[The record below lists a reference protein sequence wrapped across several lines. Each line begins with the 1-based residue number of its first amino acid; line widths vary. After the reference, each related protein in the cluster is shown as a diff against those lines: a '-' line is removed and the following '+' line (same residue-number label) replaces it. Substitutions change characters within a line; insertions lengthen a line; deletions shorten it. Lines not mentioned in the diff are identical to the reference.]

1 MKKTGLF
8 YSLTVLGI
16 ALIAGGIII
25 LKTVGDPQGAIQTLP
40 YVMIGLGCGIFGHGF
55 GEIISRAAMKKH
67 PELAQQNE
75 INKTDERNVTIANR
89 AKAKAYDAML
99 FIFGALIIALALMN
113 IDRVVVL
120 LLVFAYLFVTGIGIY
135 YRCKFDKEL

>member
-16 ALIAGGIII
+16 ALIVGGIII

-40 YVMIGLGCGIFGHGF
+40 YVMIGFGCGIFGYGF
-55 GEIISRAAMKKH
+55 GEIINRAAMKKH

-99 FIFGALIIALALMN
+99 FIFGALMIALALMN
-113 IDRVVVL
+113 VDWVVVL
-120 LLVFAYLFVTGIGIY
+120 LLVFAYLFVVGIGIY
-135 YRCKFDKEL
+135 YRCKYDKEM

>member
-8 YSLTVLGI
+8 YFLTVLGI

-25 LKTVGDPQGAIQTLP
+25 LKTVGAPQGALQALP
-40 YVMIGLGCGIFGHGF
+40 YVMIGLGCGIFGHGS
-55 GEIISRAAMKKH
+55 GETINRAVMKKH
-67 PELAQQNE
+67 PELAQQDQ

-99 FIFGALIIALALMN
+99 FIFGALMIALALMN
-113 IDRVVVL
+113 VDLVVVL
-120 LLVFAYLFVTGIGIY
+120 LLVFAYLFVSGIGVY
-135 YRCKFDKEL
+135 YRCKYDKEM

>member
-1 MKKTGLF
+1 MKKIGIF

-25 LKTVGDPQGAIQTLP
+25 LKTVGDQLEAIQALP

-55 GEIISRAAMKKH
+55 GEIINRAAMKKH

-75 INKTDERNVTIANR
+75 INKTDERNVAIDSH

-99 FIFGALIIALALMN
+99 FIFGALMVALALMN
-113 IDRVVVL
+113 VDLIVVL
-120 LLVFAYLFVTGIGIY
+120 LLVFAYLFVAGIGIY
-135 YRCKFDKEL
+135 YRCKYDKEM